1 MTCTFDLDCYL
12 VNVLLLFFQLSLPHT
27 WIFAGPYGSTTSRTT
42 LTCASYI
49 ATYSTDRDS
58 LMTTSSTGTCW
69 NLWVES
75 FWPLIIMASPICWNQ
90 VVDQTYF
97 GCNTYTVCPKHPTP
111 PPPQHPVPQMKTC
124 HGSPRISDLSRTFY
138 CCKDIL
144 NSRPGGVSY
153 VIICRVPTDQGNQGI
168 QGKFWRLF
176 PVREIREKQGF
187 FSQNQGK
194 KFQIRELFFQTIF
207 KPFKPINLRKMFF
220 RNVKPQELSGNC
232 NICID

>member
-90 VVDQTYF
+90 MADHTVVDQTYF
-97 GCNTYTVCPKHPTP
+97 GCNTYTVCHKHPSPTP
-111 PPPQHPVPQMKTC
+111 YPKWKLVMDHL
-124 HGSPRISDLSRTFY
+124 G
-138 CCKDIL
+138 
-144 NSRPGGVSY
+144 
-153 VIICRVPTDQGNQGI
+153 
-168 QGKFWRLF
+168 
-176 PVREIREKQGF
+176 
-187 FSQNQGK
+187 
-194 KFQIRELFFQTIF
+194 FQICLGRFTVARTSWIPDLGV
-207 KPFKPINLRKMFF
+207 PRML
-220 RNVKPQELSGNC
+220 
-232 NICID
+232 